1 MTVSENQALPGRA
14 VQQVLSDGPIPKH
27 EQLRAILHDL
37 CRTSLGP
44 GDMLP
49 SERKLVDEYGV
60 SRITV
65 REAVGQLV
73 ADGVLERVP
82 GKGTFVARRTV
93 RSHLHL
99 ASFHEDMRRAGA
111 QPSTRVLSAEQAV
124 PPLEAAETLR
134 LRPGERA
141 FHVVRLRL
149 ANEQPI
155 SVDDGWYNPNYLPE
169 LLAADL
175 TASLY
180 EQFDSKYGVPI
191 NRAEQ
196 SVAARACPADL
207 ARHLQITEGDPVLV
221 FDRVSYSEKLPIER
235 AISTYRGDRYQL
247 QMSLDETSPQGGSNT
262 GQVR

>member
-1 MTVSENQALPGRA
+1 MSENPALPDRA
-14 VQQVLSDGPIPKH
+14 AQQVLADGPIPKH
-27 EQLRAILHDL
+27 EQLRAILLDL
-37 CRTSLGP
+37 CRTALQP

-82 GKGTFVARRTV
+82 GKGTFVARRAV
-93 RSHLHL
+93 RSTLHL

-111 QPSTRVLSAEQAV
+111 IPSTRVLQAERAV
-124 PPLEAAETLR
+124 PPPDVASLLR
-134 LRPGERA
+134 LRPFDEA
-141 FHVVRLRL
+141 FHIVRLRL

-155 SVDDGWYNPNYLPE
+155 SVDDGWYNPAYLPD
-169 LLAADL
+169 LLSADL
-175 TASLY
+175 EASLY
-180 EQFDSKYGVPI
+180 EQFDKRYGVPI

-196 SVAARACPADL
+196 SVAARACPAET
-207 ARHLQITEGDPVLV
+207 ARHLQVEEGDPVLV
-221 FDRVSYSEKLPIER
+221 FDRVSYSDKLPIER
-235 AISTYRGDRYQL
+235 AVSTYRGDRYQL